1 MTMPNALEQVCVD
14 WPPARK
20 NTGGRSNYTVPQLT
34 NVALLKFQP
43 IPPSVREILTAYTA
57 KGSDADREVL
67 LAILQAKAA
76 EDQVRPNVQSSLPAR
91 AHRFLIGAPLNDPIH
106 SVFQHSRLLISNM

>member
-1 MTMPNALEQVCVD
+1 MAMPNALEQVCVD
-14 WPPARK
+14 WATSEKHWWPQQLYSA
-20 NTGGRSNYTVPQLT
+20 QLT
-34 NVALLKFQP
+34 NVALLKSQP

-91 AHRFLIGAPLNDPIH
+91 AHLKHRF
-106 SVFQHSRLLISNM
+106 